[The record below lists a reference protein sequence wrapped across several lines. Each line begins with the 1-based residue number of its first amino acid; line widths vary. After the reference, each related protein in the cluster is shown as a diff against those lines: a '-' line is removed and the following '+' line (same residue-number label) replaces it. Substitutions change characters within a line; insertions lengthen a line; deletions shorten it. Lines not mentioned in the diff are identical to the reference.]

1 MKYKYLFFIVI
12 VLLSLTA
19 CQSSAPEP
27 ESAVGEDE
35 VVLVLVDGQPIT
47 LPMLEYTM
55 EARGISEDDHDAM
68 RSALDELIRLQ
79 AVANEA
85 RSSGLA
91 DQPRVK
97 AHQRLRSLEALQI
110 SYFEQLAQ
118 EQPISDAEIETAYRA
133 QIERAGQRQYQI
145 ETIVYT
151 NQPAVLTALESIE
164 EGSADFEALA
174 RQARAN
180 GLAVDEPL
188 WVDLSQLPPDIGSLL
203 QEAES
208 GAVLSLP
215 LQTQQGW
222 RLVRLSDTRR
232 LQPPALEQVRQGI
245 VRTLARERVNAR
257 VDELYEAS
265 EITPMLPLEDEQPT
279 STP

>member
-1 MKYKYLFFIVI
+1 
-12 VLLSLTA
+12 LSLTA

>member
-1 MKYKYLFFIVI
+1 MKYKYLFFIAI
-12 VLLSLTA
+12 SLFALAA

-27 ESAVGEDE
+27 ESPVGEDE

-97 AHQRLRSLEALQI
+97 AHQRLRSLEALQMH
-110 SYFEQLAQ
+110 YVEQLAQ

-215 LQTQQGW
+215 LQTPQGW

-232 LQPPALEQVRQGI
+232 LQPPPLEQVRQGI
-245 VRTLARERVNAR
+245 VRSLARERVNAR

-265 EITPMLPLEDEQPT
+265 EITPMLPLEDEQPM

>member
-35 VVLVLVDGQPIT
+35 VVLVLVDGEPIT